1 MKSHFNDSRGPR
13 SLVFSRLA
21 ELAAFGL
28 AIVIAQAFA
37 QQPAPAQRPAAG
49 AAQEPPSFLA
59 EQTAEATATVTGIDP
74 TKRLISLK
82 DEDDGSEFTVEAG
95 DEVRNFAQI
104 KVGDEVNVKYYQA
117 LAAEVTKAEASD
129 ADGAVVLGARAAEG
143 DRPAGGIGTL
153 YTAIVTIDSVDT
165 AKGTVSFTGPE
176 GKQRKT
182 TVQRDAGRDFIAQL
196 KPGDRVQLTYGES
209 LAIAVAPADEERAL
223 R

>member
-1 MKSHFNDSRGPR
+1 MTRRTLWAVQVVRRH
-13 SLVFSRLA
+13 
-21 ELAAFGL
+21 LAA
-28 AIVIAQAFA
+28 
-37 QQPAPAQRPAAG
+37 
-49 AAQEPPSFLA
+49 
-59 EQTAEATATVTGIDP
+59 
-74 TKRLISLK
+74 
-82 DEDDGSEFTVEAG
+82 
-95 DEVRNFAQI
+95 
-104 KVGDEVNVKYYQA
+104 
-117 LAAEVTKAEASD
+117 ASWT
-129 ADGAVVLGARAAEG
+129 AAEG
-143 DRPAGGIGTL
+143 DRPAGGVGTL